1 MSGNII
7 VFDTETNSPNPR
19 EARLVTAYLGLMN
32 PEGEILTER
41 EWLIRP
47 DGYVITEETTA
58 IHGVSHEHALEN
70 GVPVADFFRE
80 FIHILTTEN
89 GTPIAGQNLP
99 YDLTVMDNEFRRLY
113 GKDGAAILDLLRGRP
128 VLDSLVID
136 KHLYKFRRGNRNLIT
151 LAEVYGIPFTEEE
164 AHNAD
169 FDAKTAG
176 RIILKQLRTLGSPDL
191 HQLHEMQG
199 HWRKSQQESL
209 QKWLRANKDKDAVC
223 ETDWPLLPHSTE
235 EEAA

>member
-1 MSGNII
+1 MQ
-7 VFDTETNSPNPR
+7 VVAADTETTGVNPKT
-19 EARLVTAYLGLMN
+19 ARLVTCYMGLLGHDGSVIQEFSWVVN
-32 PEGEILTER
+32 PGIPVPVEASDVHGWTTER
-41 EWLIRP
+41 LASSPEVRSDVAKVLHEIRALIE
-47 DGYVITEETTA
+47 GCK
-58 IHGVSHEHALEN
+58 SN
-70 GVPVADFFRE
+70 GLPLAF
-80 FIHILTTEN
+80 
-89 GTPIAGQNLP
+89 QNAA
-99 YDLTVMDNEFRRLY
+99 YDLTVLDREMRRHGL
-113 GKDGAAILDLLRGRP
+113 GGLDITGIP
-128 VLDSLVID
+128 VLDSLVMD
-136 KHLYKFRRGNRNLIT
+136 KHLYKFRRGNRKLIT

-209 QKWLRANKDKDAVC
+209 QEWLRANKDKDAVC
-223 ETDWPLLPHSTE
+223 ETDWPLLPYGTE

>member
-32 PEGEILTER
+32 PEGEILIER

-58 IHGVSHEHALEN
+58 IHGVSHEHALED

-80 FIHILTTEN
+80 FIHILTTKN
-89 GTPIAGQNLP
+89 GTPIAGQNLVF
-99 YDLTVMDNEFRRLY
+99 DLTVMDHEFRRAFGDSETAML
-113 GKDGAAILDLLRGRP
+113 ALLEGRP
-128 VLDSLVID
+128 VLDSLVLD
-136 KHLYKFRRGNRNLIT
+136 KHLYKFRRGNRKLIT

-209 QKWLRANKDKDAVC
+209 QKWLRANRDKDAVC
-223 ETDWPLLPHSTE
+223 ETDWPLLPYSTE